1 MGPTPCLQ
9 NKQGEEAHGLTAM
22 EATDR
27 MTAIISNARAAYRKH
42 PDRFGFHL
50 RFSWDSASA
59 HTSSELDLPILP
71 DQLLKPP
78 AHSPD
83 LQRCIE
89 IPHAWIRKEF
99 NQRLCADRRIKTVKA
114 GIQLLKAVVK
124 DAVTKYKVRK
134 LVEGMPATYEN
145 IIDKKG
151 DWADK
156 RHR

>member
-1 MGPTPCLQ
+1 
-9 NKQGEEAHGLTAM
+9 M

-27 MTAIISNARAAYRKH
+27 LAAVIQAARAAYLKH

-59 HTSSELDLPILP
+59 HNSAEQDLPILAE
-71 DQLLKPP
+71 QLLKPP

-89 IPHAWIRKEF
+89 IPHSWVRKEF
-99 NQRLCADRRIKTVKA
+99 NQRLCADRRVKTVKA
-114 GIQLLKAVVK
+114 GIRLLRQVVK
-124 DAVTKYKVRK
+124 DVVTKPKVQK
-134 LVEGMPATYEN
+134 LVKTMRKTYRSIVAN
-145 IIDKKG
+145 KG

-156 RHR
+156 RRR